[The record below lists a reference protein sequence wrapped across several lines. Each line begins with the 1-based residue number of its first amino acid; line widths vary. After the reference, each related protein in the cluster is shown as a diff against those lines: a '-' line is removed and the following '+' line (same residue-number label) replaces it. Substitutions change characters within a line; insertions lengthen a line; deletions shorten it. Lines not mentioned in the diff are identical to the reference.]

1 MYQSKYDLKICA
13 SGHEG
18 LAETKCTVLHQATK
32 NAHKMYQ
39 ITVFRHWVMD
49 GDCGLSSV
57 RSPGSQWEQFPCAEQ
72 GPENSLLTALRT
84 QGSES
89 RETGRGETAPHTE
102 RQGPQSCPE
111 RKGSTAKE
119 EPSESAQ
126 GHPRTPHRLETGLLR
141 AGRGCDRHRLTAPTT
156 LNLSV

>member
-49 GDCGLSSV
+49 GDCG
-57 RSPGSQWEQFPCAEQ
+57 
-72 GPENSLLTALRT
+72 LRT